1 ISVLFAKNSV
11 QKKQAFRKLQQYATT
26 DDLTGLANRRELDKV
41 ALREFKRAT
50 RFTRHL
56 SVLMLDLDHFKAI
69 NDTYGHKVG
78 DSVLRHVADICVGS
92 IRGQDFMARYGGE
105 EFTILLPE
113 TNIENSSNLAQRICD
128 QIAAMPYQE
137 GQQLISITVSVGA
150 SEIEDGDIDF
160 NDLLNRSDKALYEA
174 KKRGRNQVVISTAG
188 EFISRLAVINE

>member
-1 ISVLFAKNSV
+1 
-11 QKKQAFRKLQQYATT
+11 
-26 DDLTGLANRRELDKV
+26 
-41 ALREFKRAT
+41 

-69 NDTYGHKVG
+69 NDTYGHNIG